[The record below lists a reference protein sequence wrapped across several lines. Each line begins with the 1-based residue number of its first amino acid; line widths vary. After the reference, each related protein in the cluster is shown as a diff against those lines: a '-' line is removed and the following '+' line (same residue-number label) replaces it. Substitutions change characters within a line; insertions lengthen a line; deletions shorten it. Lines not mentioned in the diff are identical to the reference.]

1 MTSVAQKTKTTSN
14 SVTLK
19 GSAQMVSQFF
29 NYGINSILYQ
39 RGVYAPE
46 TFTRKQ
52 EYGLTLLMSTDAQ
65 VNKYLESVLAQ
76 IQDWLEQRKVKRLV
90 LVLKSVE
97 TKEVLERW
105 EFKIEHEMTLD
116 AEGNKVFVNE
126 SNKDEKTIKGEIR
139 DVIRQITASVT
150 FLPLLDC
157 LCSFDILIF
166 THKDTECP
174 TEWDDSDPCYIVNSE
189 EVKLKSFST
198 KVHTVSTAVS
208 YKADL

>member
-1 MTSVAQKTKTTSN
+1 MTTAVAQKTKTSN
-14 SVTLK
+14 AVTLK
-19 GSAQMVSQFF
+19 GSAQMVSEFF

-52 EYGLTLLMSTDAQ
+52 EYGLTLLMSTDEE
-65 VNKYLESVLAQ
+65 VNKYLDSVLAQ
-76 IQDWLEQRKVKRLV
+76 IKDWLEQRKVKRLV
-90 LVLKSVE
+90 MVLKDVD
-97 TKEVLERW
+97 TKDVLERW
-105 EFKIEHEMTLD
+105 EFTIEHETTTD
-116 AEGNKVFVNE
+116 VEGNKVYVEE
-126 SNKDEKTIKGEIR
+126 SVKDTKTIKAEIR

-150 FLPLLDC
+150 FLPMLDC
-157 LCSFDILIF
+157 KCAFDILIY
-166 THKDTECP
+166 THNNTECP
-174 TEWDDSDPCYIVNSE
+174 SEWDDSDPCYIVNSE

>member
-1 MTSVAQKTKTTSN
+1 MSVAVAQKTKTSN
-14 SVTLK
+14 AVTLK
-19 GSAQMVSQFF
+19 GSSQMVAEFF
-29 NYGINSILYQ
+29 NFGINSILYQ

-52 EYGLTLLMSTDAQ
+52 EYGLTLLMSTDAE
-65 VNKYLESVLAQ
+65 VNKYLDSVLAQ
-76 IQDWLEQRKVKRLV
+76 IKDWLEQRKVKRLV
-90 LVLKSVE
+90 MVLKNVE
-97 TKEVLERW
+97 SKEVLERW

-116 AEGNKVFVNE
+116 EQGNKVFVDE
-126 SNKDEKTIKGEIR
+126 TTKDTKTIKKEIG

-157 LCSFDILIF
+157 LCSFDILIY
-166 THKDTECP
+166 THKNAECP